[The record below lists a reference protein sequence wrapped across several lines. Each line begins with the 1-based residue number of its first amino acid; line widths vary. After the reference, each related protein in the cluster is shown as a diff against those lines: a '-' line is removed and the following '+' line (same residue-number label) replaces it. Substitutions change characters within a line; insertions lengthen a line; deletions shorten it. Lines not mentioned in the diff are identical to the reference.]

1 MSDSE
6 MTIMRKELVKA
17 LTSKAETER
26 ENGELR
32 AQIAKMKKEHA
43 EEITSMA
50 AKLAFYESP
59 NMPTSK
65 PSFFNEERD
74 KFRKSRGEKIGG
86 SPGERSGKSPTDGG
100 GHSGEKSGKHSQDE
114 GSSSGESSSENS
126 SGRSR
131 RGPPVGH
138 KGISHCNKP
147 SKIVEYPAERCPK
160 CGGTDLKQN
169 MPVRKQVADF
179 DGNQR
184 TITVATAII
193 GNAACNSCG
202 EQIRG
207 PNPFMDGTSL
217 GPVLLGLVVQM
228 HDMASTDQDISKL
241 LDGFY
246 RFYVSPSALWNARK
260 AVARKLKPQIES
272 IKKEFLRWLWVQM
285 DEAVF
290 KTGRG
295 RGYAWTATVPGATFV
310 YVAPSRTDVVLH
322 EHFSW
327 LAGKAVVCDGYQA
340 YSTEIG
346 GKKMFPWKQRCW
358 RHLLARME
366 ALAVRERQL
375 REEAG
380 ESGPGPLELIYDRML
395 AMYRKIRHMDTL
407 APFTTMNLSRLAW
420 HILSE
425 YDEKGEEGKVRG
437 HVMRAIP
444 DMFTF
449 AAFAGMPPH
458 NNAAEL
464 EIRDVV
470 VCQRTVRGKLV
481 TPEGREVFSILVTFS
496 RTCHK
501 RGLFACRAV
510 VELSRDPEWD
520 VIHPERAR
528 LEPADPDWSAL
539 TRSSQNLA
547 PVVA

>member
-1 MSDSE
+1 
-6 MTIMRKELVKA
+6 MTIIRKELVRA
-17 LTSKAETER
+17 LTSEAETER

-32 AQIAKMKKEHA
+32 ARIAKMEKEHA
-43 EEITSMA
+43 KEIAGMA

-86 SPGERSGKSPTDGG
+86 SPGERSGKSPKDGG
-100 GHSGEKSGKHSQDE
+100 GPSGEKSGKRSQDGE
-114 GSSSGESSSENS
+114 GSSGEGSGESSS
-126 SGRSR
+126 GGSR

-184 TITVATAII
+184 TITVATAVI
-193 GNAACNSCG
+193 GNATCNSCG
-202 EQIRG
+202 GRIRG
-207 PNPFMDGTSL
+207 PNPFTDGTSF
-217 GPVLLGLVVQM
+217 GPILLGLVVHM
-228 HDMASTDQDISKL
+228 HNMACTDDDISGL
-241 LDGFY
+241 LEGFC
-246 RFYVSPSALWNARK
+246 RFYVSSSAVWNARK
-260 AVARKLKPQIES
+260 ALARKLGPQIES
-272 IKKEFLRWLWVQM
+272 IKKEFLRWSWVQL
-285 DEAVF
+285 DEAVV

-295 RGYAWTATVPGATFV
+295 QGYAWTATVPGATFV

-346 GKKMFPWKQRCW
+346 GKKMFPWKQRCL
-358 RHLLARME
+358 RHLLAKME
-366 ALAVRERQL
+366 ALAVRERQR

-395 AMYRKIRHMDTL
+395 AMYRKIRHMETL
-407 APFTTMNLSRLAW
+407 APFTTMSLSRLAW
-420 HILSE
+420 QIVSE
-425 YDEKGEEGKVRG
+425 YGEQGEEGKVRG
-437 HVMRAIP
+437 HVMRAIL

-449 AAFAGMPPH
+449 AAFPGMPPH
-458 NNAAEL
+458 NNAAEI

-470 VCQRTVRGKLV
+470 VCQRVVRGKLV

-501 RGLFACRAV
+501 RGLFPCRAV

-520 VIHPERAR
+520 VIHPERAQ
-528 LEPADPDWSAL
+528 LEPANPDWSAL
-539 TRSSQNLA
+539 TRSSKNLA
-547 PVVA
+547 PAVA